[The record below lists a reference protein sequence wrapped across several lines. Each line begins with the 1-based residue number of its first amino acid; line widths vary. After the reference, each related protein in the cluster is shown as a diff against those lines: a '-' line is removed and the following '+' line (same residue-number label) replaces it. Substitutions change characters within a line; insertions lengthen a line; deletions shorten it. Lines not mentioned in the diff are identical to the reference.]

1 MAFSSRNYSAA
12 VANLKAVDNTE
23 AQDIIDLLQTFR
35 HGSESTATPR
45 SSASVLLHAQPQI
58 TTSRQIVLPANEE
71 LDVEKIALLRRV
83 FENEQ
88 SLASNFTAIMNDG
101 RELEDAPDRLQAL
114 KECAVR
120 EMLY

>member
-1 MAFSSRNYSAA
+1 M
-12 VANLKAVDNTE
+12 
-23 AQDIIDLLQTFR
+23 
-35 HGSESTATPR
+35 
-45 SSASVLLHAQPQI
+45 

-88 SLASNFTAIMNDG
+88 SLASNFTTIMNDS
-101 RELEDAPDRLQAL
+101 RRLENKTDRLQPL